1 MTDLKFIGRILG
13 AVGGLIMIILGIV
26 ELIEAVDLLQFNLQ
40 LFDFNII
47 SGAVQGNLVVI
58 AIVTIICG
66 TIAIYGYKALSNK
79 GKGDQLVWGI
89 IYIVLGLIG
98 GTLGVLLL
106 FISGVVLLIDYF

>member
-79 GKGDQLVWGI
+79 GKGDQVNP
-89 IYIVLGLIG
+89 
-98 GTLGVLLL
+98 LLPTPDSL
-106 FISGVVLLIDYF
+106 LHLFHPFNEFISSVLTVCL